1 MDVIT
6 LGALRRGVRACE
18 EVNLITIDFL
28 DILAEMKLELCI

>member
-6 LGALRRGVRACE
+6 LGALRRVRACE